1 MKRNLTDSEASVLF
15 SLLEKLEL
23 SHDDFVNWA
32 YLQYEDDGAHP
43 WIEKA
48 ALTIDLVE
56 AKDLLR
62 GEFEIT
68 ELSRELL
75 AGEVGF
81 KFNSGDI
88 TDYEA
93 VNRLYDIICFDEIWP
108 QEVQEKVYIMDD
120 YYGWH
125 ENPSSK
131 VVPMLKELLSK
142 YEATYKAKVSF
153 LKQAASS

>member
-1 MKRNLTDSEASVLF
+1 MKRNLTDNEASVLF
-15 SLLEKLEL
+15 YLLEKVEL
-23 SHDDFVNWA
+23 SHDNFVNWA
-32 YLQYEDDGAHP
+32 YFQYEDDGVHP

-48 ALTIDLVE
+48 ALTIDLKE

-62 GEFEIT
+62 GEFAIT
-68 ELSRELL
+68 DLSQELL

-81 KFNSGDI
+81 KFSSGEI

-93 VNRLYDIICFDEIWP
+93 VNRLYDIICFGEHWP
-108 QEVQEKVYIMDD
+108 EEVQRKVYLMDD
-120 YYGWH
+120 YFGWH

-142 YEATYKAKVSF
+142 YEATYKAKVEF
-153 LKQAASS
+153 FNTSSL